1 LQGIFIK
8 NAFFKITDKLLSSI
22 FSKFLCTCRLFIT
35 NESLMQQLNNKL
47 SVLVE
52 PVLEEAKILIEKAF
66 VQRRTL
72 IVTGNC
78 RVDYVG
84 RASSK
89 LELGERFLII
99 KSDGSLLIH
108 RPTGYEPVNWQPSGS
123 VFHTQI
129 KDDNLEVHAIRQ
141 KPKEN
146 VKIQFT
152 KIYTVTSIMLFD
164 AGDFILNASEE
175 DMHRAILLKPELI
188 EEGFKPISWEKK
200 VEPGFVD
207 VYGMD
212 KTGKLVVIE
221 VKRRTATKEA
231 VLQLAKY
238 IEAIKQKADRQIRGI
253 LAAPNLGKGVQALLV
268 TNGLEFKELYPKKCA
283 EILKK
288 TGPTSK
294 LEQFFNGST

>member
-1 LQGIFIK
+1 
-8 NAFFKITDKLLSSI
+8 
-22 FSKFLCTCRLFIT
+22 
-35 NESLMQQLNNKL
+35 MQQPNNNKL

-52 PVLEEAKILIEKAF
+52 PTLAEAKMLIEKAF

-72 IVTGNC
+72 IVAGNC
-78 RVDYVG
+78 KVDYVG

-89 LELGERFLII
+89 LELGERLLII
-99 KSDGSLLIH
+99 KADGSLLVH

-123 VFHTQI
+123 IFHAQL
-129 KDDNLEVHAIRQ
+129 KDDLLEVHVVRQ

-146 VKIQFT
+146 VKVQFT
-152 KIYTVTSIMLFD
+152 KIYMTSSISLLD

-175 DMHRAILLKPELI
+175 DMHRAILLRPDLI
-188 EEGFKPISWEKK
+188 EDGFKPISWEKK

-212 KTGKLVVIE
+212 KEGRLVVIE
-221 VKRRTATKEA
+221 VKRKTASKEA

-238 IEAIKQKADRQIRGI
+238 IEAIKLKADRQIRGI
-253 LAAPNLGKGVQALLV
+253 LVAPSLGKDVQAFLASM
-268 TNGLEFKELYPKKCA
+268 GLEFKELDPKKCA

-288 TGPTSK
+288 AGPTSK
-294 LEQFFNGST
+294 LESFFENGTQQ

>member
-1 LQGIFIK
+1 MRQI
-8 NAFFKITDKLLSSI
+8 D
-22 FSKFLCTCRLFIT
+22 
-35 NESLMQQLNNKL
+35 NKL
-47 SVLVE
+47 STLTE
-52 PVLEEAKILIEKAF
+52 PTFEEAKSLIEKAF

-72 IVTGNC
+72 IVVGNC
-78 RVDYVG
+78 KVDYVG

-99 KSDGSLLIH
+99 KSDGSLLVH

-123 VFHTQI
+123 VFHAQI
-129 KDDNLEVHAIRQ
+129 KEDQLEVHAVRQ

-146 VKIQFT
+146 VKVQFT
-152 KIYTVTSIMLFD
+152 KIYTATSIMLLD
-164 AGDFILNASEE
+164 AGDFILNASEQ
-175 DMHRAILLKPELI
+175 DMHRAILLRPELI

-221 VKRRTATKEA
+221 VKRKIATKEA

-238 IEAIKQKADRQIRGI
+238 IEAIKLKTDRQIRGI
-253 LAAPNLGKGVQALLV
+253 LVAPGLGKEVQALLV
-268 TNGLEFKELYPKKCA
+268 SMDLEFKELYPKKCA

-288 TGPTSK
+288 SGPTSK
-294 LEQFFNGST
+294 LETFFNDTT

>member
-1 LQGIFIK
+1 
-8 NAFFKITDKLLSSI
+8 
-22 FSKFLCTCRLFIT
+22 
-35 NESLMQQLNNKL
+35 MQQPNKL

-52 PVLEEAKILIEKAF
+52 PTLQDAKTLIEKAF

-78 RVDYVG
+78 KVDYTG

-89 LELGERFLII
+89 LELGERLLII
-99 KSDGSLLIH
+99 KADGSLLVH

-123 VFHTQI
+123 VFHAQL
-129 KDDNLEVHAIRQ
+129 KDDLLEVHAVRQ

-146 VKIQFT
+146 VKVQFT
-152 KIYTVTSIMLFD
+152 KIYMASSVSLLD
-164 AGDFILNASEE
+164 AGEFILNASEE
-175 DMHRAILLKPELI
+175 DMHRAILLRPELI
-188 EEGFKPISWEKK
+188 EDGFKPISWEKK

-212 KTGKLVVIE
+212 KMGRLVVIE
-221 VKRRTATKEA
+221 VKRKTAGKEA

-238 IEAIKQKADRQIRGI
+238 IDAIKVKADRQIRGV
-253 LAAPNLGKGVQALLV
+253 LVAPGLGKDVQAMLV
-268 TNGLEFKELYPKKCA
+268 SMGLEFKGLDPKKCA

-288 TGPTSK
+288 AGPTSK
-294 LEQFFNGST
+294 LESFFNGSV

>member
-1 LQGIFIK
+1 
-8 NAFFKITDKLLSSI
+8 
-22 FSKFLCTCRLFIT
+22 
-35 NESLMQQLNNKL
+35 MQQLNNKL

>member
-1 LQGIFIK
+1 
-8 NAFFKITDKLLSSI
+8 
-22 FSKFLCTCRLFIT
+22 
-35 NESLMQQLNNKL
+35 MQQSNNKL

-52 PVLEEAKILIEKAF
+52 PTLEEAKSLIEKAF

-78 RVDYVG
+78 KVDYVG

-108 RPTGYEPVNWQPSGS
+108 RPVGYEPVNWQPSGS

-129 KDDNLEVHAIRQ
+129 KEDTLEVYAVRQ

-146 VKIQFT
+146 VNVQFT
-152 KIYTVTSIMLFD
+152 KIYTVTAIMLVD
-164 AGDFILNASEE
+164 AGEFILNASEE
-175 DMHRAILLKPELI
+175 DMHKAILFKPELI

-212 KTGKLVVIE
+212 KNGQLVVIE
-221 VKRRTATKEA
+221 VKRKTATKEA
-231 VLQLAKY
+231 VLQLFRY
-238 IEAIKQKADRQIRGI
+238 IEAIKLKADRPIRGI
-253 LAAPNLGKGVQALLV
+253 LVAPGLGKDVQALLV
-268 TNGLEFKELYPKKCA
+268 SMGLEFKELYPKKCA

-288 TGPTSK
+288 SGPTFK
-294 LEQFFNGST
+294 LETFFNNTTNSQYCDGS